1 MVLGDGK
8 SSSQQIQFLMGGL
21 SGLWMA
27 AFSLCPHSVEAE
39 LARPLAC
46 KLWSDPTMG
55 DVI

>member
-8 SSSQQIQFLMGGL
+8 SSSQQFQFLMGGL